1 MELEQFIHQ
10 QYLNLH
16 QKTVA
21 AALVLQGKLMLMKL
35 FAAEKVRKRMEV
47 RGSSF
52 GEIDFARARS

>member
-21 AALVLQGKLMLMKL
+21 VALVLHESDADKL
-35 FAAEKVRKRMEV
+35 FAAEKVRKRIEV
-47 RGSSF
+47 RL
-52 GEIDFARARS
+52 IVVW

>member
-21 AALVLQGKLMLMKL
+21 AALVLQESDADETIHGRNSK
-35 FAAEKVRKRMEV
+35 EV
-47 RGSSF
+47 R
-52 GEIDFARARS
+52 RVVVR